1 MATEKPVFKHNFDLG
16 EAIATPWNLP
26 GGKNFLA
33 RIVGWGTG
41 LILIVYALFGRKF
54 ISAYADFIIQ
64 SAELQNAADPNDPEA
79 VMELVS
85 GMWAFMGSM
94 LLLGLFAWLVM
105 ISIETAMHKNVFRG
119 TDHGAFPLRFGKDE
133 FRVLLAQLVIF
144 ICVSAI
150 YFIGIMAIIILSAVM
165 VATGSGALAVIGG
178 LLSFVGFIVFLVVL
192 IRVFIGWAPAAALS
206 VRDEKQRVFEGWAIA
221 KGRNW
226 PLFGTYLVTVITG
239 YIAIYVIMI
248 IGGFI
253 AFGNIEFLTLMTS
266 TSDDPA
272 AVMAQMGEA
281 ISQPRVMVPLVIFT
295 IFYMLATVLWYV
307 HLWGIATYMAKL
319 DARENNLNP

>member
-1 MATEKPVFKHNFDLG
+1 MSKENPVFKHNFELG

-33 RIVGWGTG
+33 RIIGWGTG

-54 ISAYADFIIQ
+54 ISAYADFIIR
-64 SAELQNAADPNDPEA
+64 SAELENSADPNDPEA
-79 VMELVS
+79 AMELLS
-85 GMWAFMGSM
+85 TMWTFMGSM

-144 ICVSAI
+144 ICISAI
-150 YFIGIMAIIILSAVM
+150 YFIGTLAISILFAVM
-165 VATGSGALAVIGG
+165 AATGNGALAAIGG

-192 IRVFIGWAPAAALS
+192 IRVAIGWAPAAALS
-206 VRDEKQRVFEGWAIA
+206 VRDGKQRVFEGWAIV

-239 YIAIYVIMI
+239 YIAIYIIMI

-253 AFGNIEFLTLMTS
+253 AFGNMDFLTIMTAK
-266 TSDDPA
+266 SDDPA
-272 AVMAQMGEA
+272 AVMAQMGDA

-295 IFYMLATVLWYV
+295 IIYMFAAVLWYV

-319 DARENNLNP
+319 DGQENNLIS